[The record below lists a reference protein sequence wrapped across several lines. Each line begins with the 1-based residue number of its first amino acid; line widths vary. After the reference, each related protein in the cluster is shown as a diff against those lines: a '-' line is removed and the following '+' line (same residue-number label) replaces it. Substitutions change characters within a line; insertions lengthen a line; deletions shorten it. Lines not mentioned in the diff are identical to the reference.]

1 MKVIVNISDMAVTN
15 RENDVLITY
24 ALGSCIGLAVFDKK
38 NMVGGMIHYQLS
50 DSSIDKSPD
59 LNICKYADTGI
70 PYLFQQIEK
79 LGGKIDNLIV
89 KAAGGAV
96 INLEKDIFQIG
107 RKNYIALRKILW
119 QYNLFLD
126 GEDTGGKIEKN
137 LVLEMA
143 TGKAFTKSRGV
154 VKIL

>member
-1 MKVIVNISDMAVTN
+1 
-15 RENDVLITY
+15 
-24 ALGSCIGLAVFDKK
+24 
-38 NMVGGMIHYQLS
+38 MIHYQLS